1 MPVLDRLI
9 VFISTVLTSSSLI
22 EPLVLARHG
31 SYRTGTSPTLWADA
45 ADTQVF
51 FRIIFEILPQAS
63 LFGAIPRKSR
73 SVYGGGPVG
82 LDARLGPPATP
93 RRAGGVGRWAE
104 LSWSRGP
111 VLRLAR
117 RRGSARRRPPAWS
130 GRCRAAGRAVAAA
143 WAGPRRSRP
152 GWRSEERRVGEG

>member
-31 SYRTGTSPTLWADA
+31 SYRTGTSPTLWGDA

-63 LFGAIPRKSR
+63 LFGVIPRKSR
-73 SVYGGGPVG
+73 SVDGGGPVG

-93 RRAGGVGRWAE
+93 RRAGVSAGGR
-104 LSWSRGP
+104 SS
-111 VLRLAR
+111 
-117 RRGSARRRPPAWS
+117 
-130 GRCRAAGRAVAAA
+130 AGRGVRFFA
-143 WAGPRRSRP
+143 S
-152 GWRSEERRVGEG
+152 

>member
-51 FRIIFEILPQAS
+51 FRIIFEILPVAS
-63 LFGAIPRKSR
+63 LFVVIPRKTR
-73 SVYGGGPVG
+73 VVDGG
-82 LDARLGPPATP
+82 
-93 RRAGGVGRWAE
+93 RRAG
-104 LSWSRGP
+104 LSAYLGPSRHSGP
-111 VLRLAR
+111 
-117 RRGSARRRPPAWS
+117 
-130 GRCRAAGRAVAAA
+130 
-143 WAGPRRSRP
+143 
-152 GWRSEERRVGEG
+152 RSEERRVGKERSCKAQQG